1 MPSDYIPVG
10 VEAIAYQSTKFYD
23 ELTDLVDQFRKADV
37 YTTQEAAKMGIP
49 KLIEDYTGLSVR
61 VDVESSWAPNAMIR
75 IPDMDK
81 NHPMLNNFYRSWY
94 TNNDLHTISKMVN
107 DKFTGVVDRKN
118 SKVSGHFSKI
128 TAPLYLT
135 TSLLKSEKFTAREIA
150 AIMLHE
156 LGHLYTFFERIIDLV
171 SINYA
176 AWAAAE
182 RIMKTEQD
190 ADRVIILTEFSNAV
204 DADLIDK
211 ETMAKMDGKEV
222 IFTHLVCETV
232 KNRRNEEGDMVYSYR
247 GYEFSSDQ
255 FAVRHGAGA
264 DLGSALDKVYRAQF
278 LNPSYISWPTHVAIQ
293 SVSFLY
299 HVLMAST
306 GFGGALFTAIVL
318 LAARPM
324 NKTYDDPRQR
334 MERIKREMVGE
345 LKLKLS
351 DERRRQLVQDI
362 EAIDIMMS
370 DVKDKAEWLEAVWKY
385 LLPAG
390 RSNQAKMEFQQ
401 TLERLANNNLFFQA
415 ARLDNMA

>member
-10 VEAIAYQSTKFYD
+10 VEAIAYQTTKFYD
-23 ELTDLVDQFRKADV
+23 ELTELVEQFRKANV

-61 VDVESSWAPNAMIR
+61 IDIESSWSPNAMIR

-81 NHPMLNNFYRSWY
+81 NHPMLNNFYRGWF
-94 TNNDLHTISKMVN
+94 TNNDMHTISKMVN
-107 DKFTGVVDRKN
+107 DKFTGVIDRKN
-118 SKVSGHFSKI
+118 SKVAGHFSKI

-135 TSLLKSEKFTAREIA
+135 TALLKSEKFSASEIA

-176 AWAAAE
+176 AWSAAE

-190 ADRVIILTEFSNAV
+190 ADRVVILTEFSNAV
-204 DADLIDK
+204 NADLIDK
-211 ETMAKMDGKEV
+211 ETMAKMDGKDV

-293 SVSFLY
+293 SIGFLY
-299 HVLMAST
+299 QVLMAST
-306 GFGGALFTAIVL
+306 GVAGGLFVALFL

-362 EAIDIMMS
+362 EAIDTMMS
-370 DVKDKAEWLEAVWKY
+370 NVNDKAEWLEAIWKY
-385 LLPAG
+385 LIPAG

-401 TLERLANNNLFFQA
+401 SLERLANNNLFFQA

>member
-1 MPSDYIPVG
+1 MPRDFIPVG
-10 VEAIAYQSTKFYD
+10 VEAIAYQTTKFHE
-23 ELTDLVDQFRKADV
+23 ELTDKVDQFRKAGIF
-37 YTTQEAAKMGIP
+37 TTQEAAKMGIP
-49 KLIEDYTGLSVR
+49 KLIEDYTGMSVR
-61 VDVESSWAPNAMIR
+61 IDIEASWAPNAMIR

-81 NHPMLNNFYRSWY
+81 NHPMLNNFYRGWF
-94 TNNDLHTISKMVN
+94 TNNDMHTISKMVN
-107 DKFTGVVDRKN
+107 DKFTGVIDRKN
-118 SKVSGHFSKI
+118 ARVAGHFSKI

-135 TSLLKSEKFTAREIA
+135 TAILKSEKFTAREIA
-150 AIMLHE
+150 GVMLHE
-156 LGHLYTFFERIIDLV
+156 LGHLYTYFERIIDLV

-176 AWAAAE
+176 AWSAAE
-182 RIMKTEQD
+182 RIMKTELD
-190 ADRVIILTEFSNAV
+190 ADRVVILTEFSNAV
-204 DADLIDK
+204 DAKLIEM

-255 FAVRHGAGA
+255 FAVRHGAGV
-264 DLGSALDKVYRAQF
+264 DLAAALDKVYRSQF

-293 SVSFLY
+293 SIGFLY

-351 DERRRQLVQDI
+351 DERRRQLVSDI
-362 EAIDIMMS
+362 EAIDTMMS
-370 DVKDKAEWLEAVWKY
+370 GINDKAEWLEAIWKY
-385 LLPAG
+385 LIPAG

-401 TLERLANNNLFFQA
+401 SLERLANNNLFLQA
-415 ARLDNMA
+415 ARLENLA

>member
-1 MPSDYIPVG
+1 MPSDFIPVG

-23 ELTDLVDQFRKADV
+23 ELTDLVEQYRKAGI
-37 YTTQEAAKMGIP
+37 YSTTEAAKIGIP
-49 KLIEDYTGLSVR
+49 KLIEDYTGMSVR
-61 VDVESSWAPNAMIR
+61 IDVEDSWSPNAMIR

-81 NHPMLNNFYRSWY
+81 NHPMLNNFYRGWF
-94 TNNDLHTISKMVN
+94 TNNDMHTISKMVN
-107 DKFTGVVDRKN
+107 DKFTGIIDRKN
-118 SKVSGHFSKI
+118 AKVAGHFSKI
-128 TAPLYLT
+128 TAPMYLT
-135 TSLLKSEKFTAREIA
+135 TAILKSEKFTSREVT

-156 LGHLYTFFERIIDLV
+156 LGHLYTYFERIIDLV

-176 AWAAAE
+176 AWSAAE

-190 ADRVIILTEFSNAV
+190 TDRVVILTEFSNAV
-204 DADLIDK
+204 DANLIEK
-211 ETMAKMDGKEV
+211 ETLAKLDGKEV

-255 FAVRHGAGA
+255 FAVRHGAGS
-264 DLGSALDKVYRAQF
+264 DLAIALDKVYRAQF
-278 LNPSYISWPTHVAIQ
+278 INPSYLSWPTHVAIQ

-299 HVLMAST
+299 HLLMASS
-306 GFGGALFTAIVL
+306 GFVGTLFTALVL

-351 DERRRQLVQDI
+351 DERRRQLVQDV
-362 EAIDIMMS
+362 EAIDTMMVG
-370 DVKDKAEWLEAVWKY
+370 VKDKAEWLEAVWKY

-390 RSNQAKMEFQQ
+390 RSSQAKMEFQQ
-401 TLERLANNNLFFQA
+401 TLERLANNNLFLQA
-415 ARLDNMA
+415 ARLDNLA